1 VGERAAVLLTVA
13 YDGTAF
19 SGWARQPDQ
28 RTVQGTLEDAIASM
42 NGAPVELRGASRT
55 DAGVHALGQ
64 RAAFD
69 PAREIPPQGWL
80 LGLNAALPDDVSVR
94 AAEAAGPGYTPRFDT
109 VDKHYR
115 YLVLLD
121 AVRDP
126 LLRHR
131 AWHLGPRELGKR
143 AERRLDL
150 SAMREA
156 AAHLVGTHDFRAFR
170 SADDAREN
178 TVRTVTS
185 LDVTPSFA
193 GDPRLVALDVV
204 GTAFM
209 KNMVRIL
216 AGTLVEVGT
225 GAREASGVPTLLG
238 PHAERRA
245 AGPTAPAQGLTLVS
259 MRLGRGGP

>member
-19 SGWARQPDQ
+19 SGWARQPGQ

-42 NGAPVELRGASRT
+42 NGASVELRGASRT

-69 PAREIPPQGWL
+69 PARDIPPQGWL
-80 LGLNAALPDDVSVR
+80 LGLNAALPDDLAVR
-94 AAEAAGPGYTPRFDT
+94 AAEPAPADYTPRFDT

-121 AVRDP
+121 SVRDP
-126 LLRHR
+126 LLRQR
-131 AWHLGPRELGKR
+131 AWQLGPRELGKR

-150 SAMREA
+150 DAMRA
-156 AAHLVGTHDFRAFR
+156 AAAQLVGTHDFRAFR

-178 TVRTVTS
+178 TVRTLVS

-193 GDPRLVALDVV
+193 SDARLVALDVV

-216 AGTLVEVGT
+216 AGTLIEVGT
-225 GAREASGVPTLLG
+225 GAREAGSVAALLG
-238 PHAERRA
+238 PQAERRE
-245 AGPTAPAQGLTLVS
+245 AGPTAPAHGLTLVS
-259 MRLGRGGP
+259 MRLGRGAP